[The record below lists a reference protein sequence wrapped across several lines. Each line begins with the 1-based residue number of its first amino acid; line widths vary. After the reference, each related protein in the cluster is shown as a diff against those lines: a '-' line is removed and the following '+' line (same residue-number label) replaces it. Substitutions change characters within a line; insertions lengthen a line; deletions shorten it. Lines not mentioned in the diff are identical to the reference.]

1 VTGLE
6 WAKAAGLVVVLALLQ
21 LTLVTPFEVAS
32 GHPDVVLCFLVS
44 LALLRGPV
52 VGALVGFAVGLVL
65 DLASFGTIGL
75 SSLVLTLAGYWAGR
89 FGILT
94 TRSSPHPPLIAIAL
108 ATVWVAVG
116 SAFLEF
122 LLGEGVPASELFGQ
136 VLLPTL
142 ALNLLLTIPI
152 YRLTCRLFPA
162 TQRERREGPALV

>member
-1 VTGLE
+1 VTGAE
-6 WAKAAGLVVVLALLQ
+6 WAKAAGILFAVAFLQ
-21 LTLVTPFEVAS
+21 LTFVTPFEVVS
-32 GHPDVVLCFLVS
+32 GHPDIVLCFLVS

-52 VGALVGFAVGLVL
+52 VGAVMGFAAGLLL
-65 DLASFGTIGL
+65 DLATFGTVGL
-75 SSLVLTLAGYWAGR
+75 LSLVLTLAGYWAGR
-89 FGILT
+89 FGVLT

-142 ALNLLLTIPI
+142 ALNLLLTIPV
-152 YRLTCRLFPA
+152 YRLTCRLFPPE
-162 TQRERREGPALV
+162 QRERREVPALV

>member
-1 VTGLE
+1 MTGLE

-162 TQRERREGPALV
+162 TQRERREVPALV

>member
-1 VTGLE
+1 VSGLE
-6 WAKAAGLVVVLALLQ
+6 WAKATGLVVVLALLQ

-32 GHPDVVLCFLVS
+32 GHPDVLLCFLVS

-52 VGALVGFAVGLVL
+52 VGALVGFAAGLVL
-65 DLASFGTIGL
+65 DLASFGTVGL

-89 FGILT
+89 FGVLT

-162 TQRERREGPALV
+162 TQRERREVPALV

>member
-1 VTGLE
+1 MTGAD
-6 WAKAAGLVVVLALLQ
+6 WAKAAGILLAVAFLQ

-32 GHPDVVLCFLVS
+32 GHPDIVLCFLVS

-52 VGALVGFAVGLVL
+52 VGAVMGFAAGLLL
-65 DLASFGTIGL
+65 DLATFGTVGL
-75 SSLVLTLAGYWAGR
+75 LSLVLTLAGYWAGR
-89 FGILT
+89 FGVLT

-142 ALNLLLTIPI
+142 ALNLLLTIPV
-152 YRLTCRLFPA
+152 YRLTCRLFPPE
-162 TQRERREGPALV
+162 QRERREVPALV